1 MNFPILSSLI
11 LLPIIGSLFLLFS
24 KDKNSNTGKYVA
36 LFTSFVNFL
45 ISIYLWYQFDPTT
58 SDFQFVEDR
67 EWLKGFINYK
77 VGIDGISILFIVLTS
92 LITPLCIISVNNTI
106 KDRLRDFL
114 IAILVMESLMI
125 GVFCSLDLV
134 IFYLF
139 FEAGLIPMFL
149 IIGIWGGTRRVYS
162 AFKFFL
168 YTLLGSVL
176 MLIAI
181 ISIYWISGTTDI
193 TQLYELGIDT
203 KYQNLLWL
211 AFFSS
216 FAVKTPMWPV
226 HTWLP
231 DAHVE
236 APTAGSVLL
245 AAILLKM
252 AGYGFIRFSLGLF
265 PVASDLFTPLVYAL
279 SLIAIVYTSL
289 VALMQED
296 MKKLIAY
303 SSVAHMGFVTL
314 GIFTIT
320 QQGIEGSIVQMI
332 SHGLVSAA
340 LFLCVGVVYDRM
352 HSRLIATYGGL
363 VSVMPKYSILFM
375 LFTLAALGLPGTSG
389 FIGEFLILMGA
400 FKDNFLVAVIAS
412 LGVIFGAA
420 YMLWLYRRVVFGEV
434 KNKELLKMPDL
445 DKSEKFIF
453 IFLILLGVT
462 TFCTYFIVKNK
473 CLFIKNIDPKDIIF
487 KKPNNIAILNAP
499 CGNVIIELY
508 PNISPNAVQRFV
520 TLIRSNAYENI
531 AFHRVIENKLIQ
543 AGDLEFGKKGNLDYG
558 KIGTGKSGLGTIKS
572 EIDNNFNYT
581 KGSVG
586 LARTFKND
594 TEDSQFFIILQ
605 DEPLF
610 EGEYTPVGKVI
621 YGLEVLKKIKYGRRS
636 EYILRPD
643 FINWFKMLN

>member
-1 MNFPILSSLI
+1 MNFPIISALI
-11 LLPIIGSLFLLFS
+11 LLPTIGSLFLIFS
-24 KDKNSNTGKYVA
+24 KSNDQSNSTIKYVA
-36 LFTSFVNFL
+36 LFTSIVNFL
-45 ISIYLWYQFDPTT
+45 LSIYLWFLFDETT
-58 SDFQFVEDR
+58 SAFQFVEDR
-67 EWLKGFINYK
+67 EWLIGIVNYK
-77 VGIDGISILFIVLTS
+77 VGVDGISILFVILTTF
-92 LITPLCIISVNNTI
+92 ITPLCIISVNNSV
-106 KDRLRDFL
+106 KKRLRDFL
-114 IAILVMESLMI
+114 ISILIMESFMI

-149 IIGIWGGTRRVYS
+149 IIGIWGGPKRVYS

-176 MLIAI
+176 MLVAI
-181 ISIYWISGTTDI
+181 ISIYWITGTTDVVK
-193 TQLYELGIDT
+193 LYELGIDT

-265 PVASDLFTPLVYAL
+265 PIASDLFTPLIYAL
-279 SLIAIVYTSL
+279 SLIAIIFTSL
-289 VALMQED
+289 IALMQED

-314 GIFTIT
+314 GIFTIQ
-320 QQGIEGSIVQMI
+320 QQGIEGSIIQMI

-352 HSRLIATYGGL
+352 HSRLINTYGGI
-363 VSVMPKYSILFM
+363 VSIIPKYSVLFM

-412 LGVIFGAA
+412 LGVILGAA
-420 YMLWLYRRVVFGEV
+420 YMLWLYKRVVFGKLV
-434 KNKELLKMPDL
+434 NDDLNKLTDL
-445 DKSEKFIF
+445 DKSE
-453 IFLILLGVT
+453 
-462 TFCTYFIVKNK
+462 YFILISLALPT
-473 CLFIKNIDPKDIIF
+473 LFF
-487 KKPNNIAILNAP
+487 
-499 CGNVIIELY
+499 GFY
-508 PNISPNAVQRFV
+508 P
-520 TLIRSNAYENI
+520 
-531 AFHRVIENKLIQ
+531 
-543 AGDLEFGKKGNLDYG
+543 
-558 KIGTGKSGLGTIKS
+558 
-572 EIDNNFNYT
+572 
-581 KGSVG
+581 
-586 LARTFKND
+586 
-594 TEDSQFFIILQ
+594 
-605 DEPLF
+605 EPLF
-610 EGEYTPVGKVI
+610 NTI
-621 YGLEVLKKIKYGRRS
+621 EVSVSDLIEMYNS
-636 EYILRPD
+636 NL
-643 FINWFKMLN
+643 INK

>member
-11 LLPIIGSLFLLFS
+11 LLPTVGAFFLFFTR
-24 KDKNSNTGKYVA
+24 SNKQNNFTVKYVA

-45 ISIYLWYQFDPTT
+45 LSIYLWILFDHTT
-58 SDFQFVEDR
+58 SEFQFVEQRTWIED
-67 EWLKGFINYK
+67 FINYK
-77 VGIDGISILFIVLTS
+77 VGVDGISILFILLTTF
-92 LITPLCIISVNNTI
+92 ITPLCILSVNNSI
-106 KDRLRDFL
+106 KERLSEFL
-114 IAILVMESLMI
+114 IAVLIMESFMI

-149 IIGIWGGTRRVYS
+149 IIGIWGGARRVYS

-176 MLIAI
+176 MLVAI
-181 ISIYWISGTTDI
+181 ITIYWLTGTTDVI
-193 TQLYELGIDT
+193 ELYSLGIEA

-265 PVASDLFTPLVYAL
+265 PVASEVFTPLIYTL
-279 SLIAIVYTSL
+279 SVIAIIFTSFI
-289 VALMQED
+289 ALMQED

-303 SSVAHMGFVTL
+303 SSVAHMGYVTL
-314 GIFTIT
+314 GIFTIQ
-320 QQGIEGSIVQMI
+320 QQGIEGSIIQMI

-352 HSRLIATYGGL
+352 HSRLIDNYGGI
-363 VSVMPKYSILFM
+363 VSIIPKYSVLFM

-389 FIGEFLILMGA
+389 FVGEFLILMGA

-412 LGVIFGAA
+412 IGVIIGAA
-420 YMLWLYRRVVFGEV
+420 YMLWLY
-434 KNKELLKMPDL
+434 K
-445 DKSEKFIF
+445 
-453 IFLILLGVT
+453 
-462 TFCTYFIVKNK
+462 
-473 CLFIKNIDPKDIIF
+473 
-487 KKPNNIAILNAP
+487 
-499 CGNVIIELY
+499 
-508 PNISPNAVQRFV
+508 
-520 TLIRSNAYENI
+520 
-531 AFHRVIENKLIQ
+531 RVIFGKLINN
-543 AGDLEFGKKGNLDYG
+543 DLKKMIDLNR
-558 KIGTGKSGLGTIKS
+558 S
-572 EIDNNFNYT
+572 E
-581 KGSVG
+581 S
-586 LARTFKND
+586 
-594 TEDSQFFIILQ
+594 IILTSLAIPTLFFGFYP
-605 DEPLF
+605 DPLLN
-610 EGEYTPVGKVI
+610 TI
-621 YGLEVLKKIKYGRRS
+621 EVSISDLIETYNFRLAS
-636 EYILRPD
+636 
-643 FINWFKMLN
+643 KM